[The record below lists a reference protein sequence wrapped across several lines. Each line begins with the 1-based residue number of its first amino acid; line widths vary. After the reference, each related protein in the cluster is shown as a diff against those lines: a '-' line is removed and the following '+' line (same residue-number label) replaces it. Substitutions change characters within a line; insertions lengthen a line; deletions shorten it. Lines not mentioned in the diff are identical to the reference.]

1 MAAKKLTWRIIMNC
15 TKIDEAIAAF
25 ALEAAANGRL
35 VSKTPYGNGHINDTF
50 LVRCQTADNT
60 EKRYILQRMNHD
72 IFKNPPQLMENM
84 VHVTKY
90 LRKKILSQGG
100 DPDRETLNV
109 LKTQGGADCYQDSGN
124 NYWRVFSFI
133 ENSMCL
139 EKVEN
144 AKDFY
149 DSGAAFGNF
158 QRMLA
163 DYPAETLHE
172 TIPNFHNTPSRLQD
186 FQKAVRTGDKERAA
200 LAQREISFVLDR
212 VREASV
218 LTDLLSEGKLPLRVT
233 HNDTKLNNILFDADT
248 HKALCIIDLDT
259 VMPGLSLYDFGDSI
273 RFGANTGAEDETDLT
288 KVGLDLGLFE
298 AFTKGYLEG
307 CKGSLT
313 AKEIEMLPMGAK
325 LMTYEC
331 GMRFLADFLTGDHY
345 FKVHRG
351 NHNLDRART
360 QFQLVADMETKWD
373 EMTAIVQKYGNPS

>member
-1 MAAKKLTWRIIMNC
+1 MNC
-15 TKIDEAIAAF
+15 TKIDEAIAAY

-345 FKVHRG
+345 FKVHRV

>member
-1 MAAKKLTWRIIMNC
+1 MNC

-186 FQKAVRTGDKERAA
+186 FQKAVRTGDRERAA

-212 VREASV
+212 AREASV

-248 HKALCIIDLDT
+248 HKALCIIDLVT

>member
-1 MAAKKLTWRIIMNC
+1 MNC

-25 ALEAAANGRL
+25 ALETAANGRL
-35 VSKTPYGNGHINDTF
+35 VSKPPYGNGHINDTF

>member
-1 MAAKKLTWRIIMNC
+1 MNC

-144 AKDFY
+144 SKDFY